1 MNEIQNLFTSPQK
14 TTHTISEI
22 CVNCKTYTKK
32 RKIVTTKV
40 TFFLQLCNN

>member
-1 MNEIQNLFTSPQK
+1 MNEIQNLFTSPKKK

-32 RKIVTTKV
+32 KNCNNKSDI
-40 TFFLQLCNN
+40 FLRLCNN